1 MSNDK
6 TGGPAFPS
14 PGIGLRNDETKYQ
27 RDGMTLWD
35 WYAGSV
41 LSGVTSDS
49 DIMLCAIRVAEHD
62 GISNEAAVAR
72 MAADLADAMLAERK
86 KRGIA

>member
-35 WYAGSV
+35 WYAGQVLCGLMAYPGGAVIDMSV
-41 LSGVTSDS
+41 VADYADS
-49 DIMLCAIRVAEHD
+49 MI
-62 GISNEAAVAR
+62 
-72 MAADLADAMLAERK
+72 AERK
-86 KRGIA
+86 KRGLA